1 MDTIGDEQ
9 MDVKVIK
16 EMLAALAGELKRTN
30 EQLEMQE
37 RRLRELE
44 AYLRI

>member
-1 MDTIGDEQ
+1 MDTLKDEQ
-9 MDVKVIK
+9 MDEKVIK
-16 EMLAALAGELKRTN
+16 EMLTALAGELKRTN

-44 AYLRI
+44 AYLHI